1 TITVTANL
9 VGDQN
14 SSNNSISSSVA
25 IAAAPATIN
34 GEGVACSGSALL
46 QVINPSSSAKYFWY
60 TSNTPG
66 SNPIPT
72 NSVVNTANSSTVN
85 TSTVPANR

>member
-1 TITVTANL
+1 INAVCPTSIAGQSSSNYTFQTPFNAVAGTTYTITVTANL

-46 QVINPSSSAKYFWY
+46 QVINPSSSAKYFW
-60 TSNTPG
+60 
-66 SNPIPT
+66 
-72 NSVVNTANSSTVN
+72 
-85 TSTVPANR
+85 